1 MKGLGIALI
10 MLGVI
15 IYIIANGSDVTAGR
29 WSDTINLH
37 KLQIQLVLFQSGI
50 GLAIMGTLLYGA
62 GRIVDRLEALRVT
75 NIADRPVA
83 AAQSAG
89 EGTSVGD
96 PSSKKGPPWQIQLK
110 IRSSFTTG
118 QRPTGG
124 RSR

>member
-75 NIADRPVA
+75 NIADGPA
-83 AAQSAG
+83 AAPKSGG
-89 EGTSVGD
+89 E
-96 PSSKKGPPWQIQLK
+96 
-110 IRSSFTTG
+110 
-118 QRPTGG
+118 
-124 RSR
+124 